1 MYLQIHTGYAVSI
14 RISNTIAMLSYLI
27 LWIRLEILNYKFGE
41 GFVVTLKKW
50 WTDRQQGETFENEEF
65 GINFQRITTVFACVM
80 SLTFFYS
87 VSEPFLNY
95 PLFGI
100 EGKVFSVALIQTL
113 FIAITFTVITI
124 QNLDARKLLK
134 NLITGSNEKIQITRM

>member
-1 MYLQIHTGYAVSI
+1 M
-14 RISNTIAMLSYLI
+14 ISFLI

-41 GFVVTLKKW
+41 GFVKLWKKW
-50 WTDRQQGETFENEEF
+50 WQNKQQGETFENEEF
-65 GINFQRITTVFACVM
+65 GINFQRITTVFACIT

-100 EGKVFSVALIQTL
+100 EGKVFSVVLIHIL
-113 FIAITFTVITI
+113 FVDVAFTVFII
-124 QNLDARKLLK
+124 QNPDARKQLK
-134 NLITGSNEKIQITRM
+134 NTITGSTQTVQIIRI